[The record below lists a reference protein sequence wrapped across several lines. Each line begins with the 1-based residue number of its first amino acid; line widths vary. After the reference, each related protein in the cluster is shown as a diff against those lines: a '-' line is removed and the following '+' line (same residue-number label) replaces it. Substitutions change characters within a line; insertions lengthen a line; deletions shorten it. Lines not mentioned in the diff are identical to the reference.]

1 MSCRPFR
8 GAKSLKR
15 KSPKESDAELEE
27 VLGSSGRL
35 RILKYLIKNPTN
47 EPALTVSR
55 LKILTGL
62 RRGNVEKHL
71 ETLVRWGWVEEIPID
86 GGRKYKLKK
95 ENPRLDVLIRFFKD
109 VGYT

>member
-1 MSCRPFR
+1 LKK
-8 GAKSLKR
+8 KSR
-15 KSPKESDAELEE
+15 KESDEELEE

-47 EPALTVSR
+47 EPSLTVSR

-71 ETLVRWGWVEEIPID
+71 ENLVMWGWVEEITIN
-86 GGRKYKLKK
+86 GGKKYKLKR
-95 ENPRLDVLIRFFKD
+95 ENPKLHLLIRFFRD
-109 VGYT
+109 MEYT

>member
-1 MSCRPFR
+1 MKR
-8 GAKSLKR
+8 R
-15 KSPKESDAELEE
+15 KSRKESDAEVEE

-86 GGRKYKLKK
+86 GGKKYKLKR
-95 ENPRLDVLIRFFKD
+95 ENPKLEGLIRFFKD
-109 VGYT
+109 IEYV